1 MHRHLVQTLTDAGK
15 PPCEFSTGDGSE
27 LLILPHGGRVLGLF
41 SAGSSENFFWSHPCL
56 EQTSSAADFYASP
69 EWHNS
74 GGDRLW
80 LAPEIDFFFPNYP
93 STDVYFQ
100 PRQLDPGQWQ
110 VAREHDSVQMVNRLT
125 CRLTRSKADVEM
137 ELKRVL
143 GAAAHPLR
151 HESCFA
157 RLAKVEYAGYRL
169 TTSIELLS
177 GEQRVGLWNLV
188 QMPHGGELFVPTYG
202 CSPPRLIFGSPPPS
216 DVEARDGV
224 IQFRMRAKG
233 EYKLSVRAAAATG
246 RVGYRYQTP
255 SGKWAL
261 LIRNSFIDP
270 SGDYEDVPWARPDDR
285 GYAIQI
291 CNVNSALGS
300 FAEMEY
306 HVPAVGPGTGRNRC
320 DDVCQTWAF
329 RGSREEIDEI
339 ASCLLIR
346 EQKVV

>member
-1 MHRHLVQTLTDAGK
+1 MHRPLVQTLTDAGK
-15 PPCEFSTGDGSE
+15 PTCEFLTGDGSE

-41 SAGSSENFFWSHPCL
+41 APGSAENFFWSHPCL
-56 EQTSSAADFYASP
+56 EQSSSAAEFYAGS

-80 LAPEIDFFFPNYP
+80 LAPEVDFFFPNYP

-110 VAREHDSVQMVNRLT
+110 LTRETETVSLVNRLT

-137 ELKRVL
+137 ELRRVL
-143 GAAAHPLR
+143 GAAANPLR
-151 HESCFA
+151 HESCFS
-157 RLAKVEYAGYRL
+157 RLSKVEYAGYRL
-169 TTSIELLS
+169 TSSIDLLS

-188 QMPHGGELFVPTYG
+188 QMPHGGDLLVPTYG
-202 CSPPRLIFGSPPPS
+202 RSEPKLFFGSPPPG
-216 DVEARDGV
+216 DVETRDGLV
-224 IQFRMRAKG
+224 LFHMRAQG
-233 EYKLSVRAAAATG
+233 EFKFAVRAAAATG
-246 RVGYRYQTP
+246 RVGYRYRTS

-261 LIRNSFIDP
+261 LIRNACIDP
-270 SGDYEDVPWARPDDR
+270 SGDYEDVPWTEPDDR

-320 DDVCQTWAF
+320 ADVCQTWAF

-339 ASCLLIR
+339 VSCLLIR
-346 EQKVV
+346 EQ